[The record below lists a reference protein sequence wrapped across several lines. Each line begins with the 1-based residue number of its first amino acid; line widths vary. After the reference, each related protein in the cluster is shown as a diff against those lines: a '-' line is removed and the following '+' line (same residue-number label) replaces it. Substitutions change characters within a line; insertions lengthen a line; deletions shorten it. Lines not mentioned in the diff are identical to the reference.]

1 MGLVGILVC
10 SFLGG
15 MKVVTWTQVAQYIVL
30 IIAYLI
36 PVTVLS
42 FKYTGNPISQISYG
56 FALQGIEQKFAQ
68 LKDDPKEQE
77 VREIHKKR
85 AEELKAKIAALPQ
98 SWEEGRKQLQEKLA
112 SLPPDDPQRAE
123 LEKQLKEYPKSPE
136 EAKEKWTQ
144 AMKEAEAA
152 SKPPKSYIAP
162 PLTQKAWL
170 IS

>member
-1 MGLVGILVC
+1 
-10 SFLGG
+10 
-15 MKVVTWTQVAQYIVL
+15 
-30 IIAYLI
+30 
-36 PVTVLS
+36 
-42 FKYTGNPISQISYG
+42 
-56 FALQGIEQKFAQ
+56 LQGIEQKFAQ

-162 PLTQKAWL
+162 PLTQRAWL